1 MQRNILTIKGGE
13 IVKRQQEVEIIVS
26 ELQKNEE
33 IAKIDSDILQLAV
46 ERALKKLRSEKF
58 DEKQKRR
65 RY

>member
-1 MQRNILTIKGGE
+1 M
-13 IVKRQQEVEIIVS
+13 KRQQEVEIIVS

-33 IAKIDSDILQLAV
+33 IAKIDLDILQLAV
-46 ERALKKLRSEKF
+46 EIALKKLRSEKF